1 MGFMRAVVALLVL
14 CRAIIALENI
24 AEYSPAVY
32 SDLTETSCTSQGYD
46 YFNSLTQTCGSC
58 GTGYAPDTSTN
69 DTMGDPT
76 GCKCA
81 LGYEASTTDC
91 YGTSDGSC
99 VALTCTACSTG
110 NPAYSDGSDC
120 TTCGS
125 TTEGIGSDLECE
137 CQDNRFVL
145 IERNETGHLMDSKEC
160 FMCAE
165 GTAVIS
171 IPVTIAGRFYE
182 PDRYTCQS
190 CPDERMEMSVSG
202 TSYSCTC
209 PSGYTL
215 TGVTSVGE
223 QSCVKTTMI
232 SEFSS
237 IEDASSTVTYY
248 ETPTATSVVSQ
259 TILHYYARSA
269 ALCTYYGG
277 QRDIRECQIL
287 ANLCAL
293 TLYDASYGPCAGKYP
308 LSFSSSSIHF
318 PDRFTHTNNLC
329 STTYSVPG

>member
-1 MGFMRAVVALLVL
+1 MGFMRAVLALLVL
-14 CRAIIALENI
+14 GRASLALENI

-32 SDLTETSCTSQGYD
+32 SDLTETSCTAQGYD
-46 YFNSLTQTCGSC
+46 YFDTLTQTCGTC

-81 LGYEASTTDC
+81 LGYQASTTNC
-91 YGTSDGSC
+91 FGTSDGSC

-110 NPAYSDGSDC
+110 NPAYSDHSGC

-125 TTEGIGSDLECE
+125 STLGIGSDLECA
-137 CQDNRFVL
+137 CLNNNYVL
-145 IERNETGHLMDSKEC
+145 MEVNQTGHYLAGGKEC
-160 FMCAE
+160 SKCAE

-171 IPVTIAGRFYE
+171 IPVTIAGKFYE

-190 CPDERMEMSVSG
+190 CPDPLMTMSVSG

-209 PSGYTL
+209 PTDHTL
-215 TGVTSVGE
+215 TGVTDIGE
-223 QSCVKTTMI
+223 QSCVRTTMI

-237 IEDASSTVTYY
+237 IQDASSTVTYH
-248 ETPTATSVVSQ
+248 ETSSGTSLVSQ

-269 ALCTYYGG
+269 ALCKYFGG
-277 QRDIRECQIL
+277 QSDIRECQAL
-287 ANLCAL
+287 ANMCAL
-293 TLYDASYGPCAGKYP
+293 TLYDRSYGPCKGKYP
-308 LSFSSSSIHF
+308 PPCSLH
-318 PDRFTHTNNLC
+318 PVLC
-329 STTYSVPG
+329 SPPRFIVPLSNR